1 MASPFVLP
9 ESAMALGTTALTT
22 CTTTRFA
29 LAKPTLGCSASTHLA
44 PSLSVGYCFSSE
56 VLLTADVLPAHA
68 ALAMAALFA
77 VAAHTHLGHAGGA
90 LLSTLDLATAL
101 ATTALTPALDESTPT
116 ISATCH
122 SSCHP
127 PLAGFSNAARA
138 KLLRRSEVHL
148 VRIDRRPRNII
159 WLSGIPHVF
168 ASYFLRLRLVNERLR
183 A

>member
-9 ESAMALGTTALTT
+9 ESAMAL
-22 CTTTRFA
+22 CTTTLTARTTRST
-29 LAKPTLGCSASTHLA
+29 LSKPTLGCSTSTHLA

-56 VLLTADVLPAHA
+56 VLLTADVLPAHAA

-101 ATTALTPALDESTPT
+101 ATTALTPALDEPTPT

-127 PLAGFSNAARA
+127 TLAGFSNAAWS

-148 VRIDRRPRNII
+148 VRIDRLPLNID